1 MMKKRVVATL
11 LVSAMVVATVVGCG
25 SKSSSDDSSKK
36 ETTEAS
42 DKKDSDETVTV
53 VTAGTGEPYSLLADD
68 GTWTGID
75 AEMWDE
81 IEKRTGWKVELKQA
95 AFDALWG
102 ELDTERA
109 DVAANCF
116 AVKAE
121 RTDKYNATI
130 PYYGDAQCIIV
141 NDDSSY
147 KTVDDLKG
155 QVVGCTNGQAAQTII
170 EDLAKEKGF
179 EVKLYEDSA
188 VGMNDLKL
196 GRIAAYANT
205 TKITIGDVTVDAEHH
220 TKKDVIELRKHS
232 SMVFQ
237 GYNLFKNKTAL
248 ENVMEAL
255 TQVQKKSKSEAEKI
269 ALELLEKVG
278 MLERK
283 DFYPSKLSGGQ
294 QQRVG
299 IARALAVNPNVVL
312 FDEPTSALD
321 PELVGEVLNTI
332 KSLAEEGTT
341 MILVTHEIGF
351 AREVASRILFMDG
364 GKIAADGTPE
374 EIIDHP
380 ENQRLQ
386 QFLNFV
392 NRK

>member
-1 MMKKRVVATL
+1 MKKRVLAAL

-179 EVKLYEDSA
+179 EVTLYEDSA

-205 TKITIGDVTVDAEHH
+205 TTNVNAFTHNNEDANFRFFDENLMANNVAYFLPKTERGDKLTEELNDVIQEMLDDGTVAKITEKWMYSDM
-220 TKKDVIELRKHS
+220 TKLI
-232 SMVFQ
+232 
-237 GYNLFKNKTAL
+237 
-248 ENVMEAL
+248 
-255 TQVQKKSKSEAEKI
+255 QK
-269 ALELLEKVG
+269 
-278 MLERK
+278 
-283 DFYPSKLSGGQ
+283 
-294 QQRVG
+294 
-299 IARALAVNPNVVL
+299 
-312 FDEPTSALD
+312 
-321 PELVGEVLNTI
+321 
-332 KSLAEEGTT
+332 
-341 MILVTHEIGF
+341 
-351 AREVASRILFMDG
+351 
-364 GKIAADGTPE
+364 
-374 EIIDHP
+374 
-380 ENQRLQ
+380 
-386 QFLNFV
+386 
-392 NRK
+392 

>member
-1 MMKKRVVATL
+1 MKKRVLAAL

-25 SKSSSDDSSKK
+25 SKSSSDDSNKK

-205 TKITIGDVTVDAEHH
+205 TTNVNAFTHNNEDANFRFFDENLMANNVAYFLPKTERGDKLTEELNDVIQEMLDDGTVAKITEKWMYSDM
-220 TKKDVIELRKHS
+220 TKLI
-232 SMVFQ
+232 
-237 GYNLFKNKTAL
+237 
-248 ENVMEAL
+248 
-255 TQVQKKSKSEAEKI
+255 QK
-269 ALELLEKVG
+269 
-278 MLERK
+278 
-283 DFYPSKLSGGQ
+283 
-294 QQRVG
+294 
-299 IARALAVNPNVVL
+299 
-312 FDEPTSALD
+312 
-321 PELVGEVLNTI
+321 
-332 KSLAEEGTT
+332 
-341 MILVTHEIGF
+341 
-351 AREVASRILFMDG
+351 
-364 GKIAADGTPE
+364 
-374 EIIDHP
+374 
-380 ENQRLQ
+380 
-386 QFLNFV
+386 
-392 NRK
+392 

>member
-1 MMKKRVVATL
+1 MKNRVLAAL

-53 VTAGTGEPYSLLADD
+53 VTAGIGEPYSLLADD

-205 TKITIGDVTVDAEHH
+205 TTNVNAFTHNNEDANFRFFDENLMANNVAYFLPKTERGDKLTEELNDVIQEMLDDGTVAKITEKWMYSDM
-220 TKKDVIELRKHS
+220 TKLI
-232 SMVFQ
+232 
-237 GYNLFKNKTAL
+237 
-248 ENVMEAL
+248 
-255 TQVQKKSKSEAEKI
+255 QK
-269 ALELLEKVG
+269 
-278 MLERK
+278 
-283 DFYPSKLSGGQ
+283 
-294 QQRVG
+294 
-299 IARALAVNPNVVL
+299 
-312 FDEPTSALD
+312 
-321 PELVGEVLNTI
+321 
-332 KSLAEEGTT
+332 
-341 MILVTHEIGF
+341 
-351 AREVASRILFMDG
+351 
-364 GKIAADGTPE
+364 
-374 EIIDHP
+374 
-380 ENQRLQ
+380 
-386 QFLNFV
+386 
-392 NRK
+392 

>member
-1 MMKKRVVATL
+1 MKKRVLAAL

-25 SKSSSDDSSKK
+25 SKSSSEDSSKK
-36 ETTEAS
+36 ETTDAS

-205 TKITIGDVTVDAEHH
+205 TTNVNAFTHNNEDANFRFFDENLMANNVAYFLPKTERGDKLTEELNDVIQEMLDDGTVAKITEKWMYSDM
-220 TKKDVIELRKHS
+220 TKLI
-232 SMVFQ
+232 
-237 GYNLFKNKTAL
+237 
-248 ENVMEAL
+248 
-255 TQVQKKSKSEAEKI
+255 QK
-269 ALELLEKVG
+269 
-278 MLERK
+278 
-283 DFYPSKLSGGQ
+283 
-294 QQRVG
+294 
-299 IARALAVNPNVVL
+299 
-312 FDEPTSALD
+312 
-321 PELVGEVLNTI
+321 
-332 KSLAEEGTT
+332 
-341 MILVTHEIGF
+341 
-351 AREVASRILFMDG
+351 
-364 GKIAADGTPE
+364 
-374 EIIDHP
+374 
-380 ENQRLQ
+380 
-386 QFLNFV
+386 
-392 NRK
+392 

>member
-1 MMKKRVVATL
+1 MKKRVLAAL

-196 GRIAAYANT
+196 GRIDAYANT
-205 TKITIGDVTVDAEHH
+205 TTNVNAFTHNNTDAKFRFFDEQLLANNVAYFLQKTDDGEKLTKELDDVIQDMLDDGTVAKITEKWMYADM
-220 TKKDVIELRKHS
+220 TKLI
-232 SMVFQ
+232 
-237 GYNLFKNKTAL
+237 
-248 ENVMEAL
+248 
-255 TQVQKKSKSEAEKI
+255 QK
-269 ALELLEKVG
+269 
-278 MLERK
+278 
-283 DFYPSKLSGGQ
+283 
-294 QQRVG
+294 
-299 IARALAVNPNVVL
+299 
-312 FDEPTSALD
+312 
-321 PELVGEVLNTI
+321 
-332 KSLAEEGTT
+332 
-341 MILVTHEIGF
+341 
-351 AREVASRILFMDG
+351 
-364 GKIAADGTPE
+364 
-374 EIIDHP
+374 
-380 ENQRLQ
+380 
-386 QFLNFV
+386 
-392 NRK
+392 

>member
-1 MMKKRVVATL
+1 MKKRVLAAL

-25 SKSSSDDSSKK
+25 SKSSSDDSSQK

-205 TKITIGDVTVDAEHH
+205 TTNVNAFTHNNEDANFRFFDENLMANNVAYFLPKTERGDKLTEELNDVIQEMLDDGTVAKITEKWMYSDM
-220 TKKDVIELRKHS
+220 TKLI
-232 SMVFQ
+232 
-237 GYNLFKNKTAL
+237 
-248 ENVMEAL
+248 
-255 TQVQKKSKSEAEKI
+255 QK
-269 ALELLEKVG
+269 
-278 MLERK
+278 
-283 DFYPSKLSGGQ
+283 
-294 QQRVG
+294 
-299 IARALAVNPNVVL
+299 
-312 FDEPTSALD
+312 
-321 PELVGEVLNTI
+321 
-332 KSLAEEGTT
+332 
-341 MILVTHEIGF
+341 
-351 AREVASRILFMDG
+351 
-364 GKIAADGTPE
+364 
-374 EIIDHP
+374 
-380 ENQRLQ
+380 
-386 QFLNFV
+386 
-392 NRK
+392 

>member
-1 MMKKRVVATL
+1 MKKRVLAAL

-116 AVKAE
+116 AVKVE

-205 TKITIGDVTVDAEHH
+205 TTNVNAFTHNNEDANFRFFDENLMANNVAYFLPKTERGDKLTEELNDVIQEMLDDGTVAKITEKWMYSDM
-220 TKKDVIELRKHS
+220 TKLI
-232 SMVFQ
+232 
-237 GYNLFKNKTAL
+237 
-248 ENVMEAL
+248 
-255 TQVQKKSKSEAEKI
+255 QK
-269 ALELLEKVG
+269 
-278 MLERK
+278 
-283 DFYPSKLSGGQ
+283 
-294 QQRVG
+294 
-299 IARALAVNPNVVL
+299 
-312 FDEPTSALD
+312 
-321 PELVGEVLNTI
+321 
-332 KSLAEEGTT
+332 
-341 MILVTHEIGF
+341 
-351 AREVASRILFMDG
+351 
-364 GKIAADGTPE
+364 
-374 EIIDHP
+374 
-380 ENQRLQ
+380 
-386 QFLNFV
+386 
-392 NRK
+392 

>member
-1 MMKKRVVATL
+1 MKKRVLAAL

-25 SKSSSDDSSKK
+25 SKSSSEDSSKK

-147 KTVDDLKG
+147 KTVDNLKG

-205 TKITIGDVTVDAEHH
+205 TTNVNAFTHNNEDANFRFFDENLMANNVAYFLPKTERGDKLTEELNDVIQEMLDDGTVAKITEKWMYSDM
-220 TKKDVIELRKHS
+220 TKLI
-232 SMVFQ
+232 
-237 GYNLFKNKTAL
+237 
-248 ENVMEAL
+248 
-255 TQVQKKSKSEAEKI
+255 QK
-269 ALELLEKVG
+269 
-278 MLERK
+278 
-283 DFYPSKLSGGQ
+283 
-294 QQRVG
+294 
-299 IARALAVNPNVVL
+299 
-312 FDEPTSALD
+312 
-321 PELVGEVLNTI
+321 
-332 KSLAEEGTT
+332 
-341 MILVTHEIGF
+341 
-351 AREVASRILFMDG
+351 
-364 GKIAADGTPE
+364 
-374 EIIDHP
+374 
-380 ENQRLQ
+380 
-386 QFLNFV
+386 
-392 NRK
+392 

>member
-1 MMKKRVVATL
+1 MKKRVLAAL

-75 AEMWDE
+75 AEMLDE

-205 TKITIGDVTVDAEHH
+205 TTNVNAFTHNNEDANFRFFDENLMANNVAYFLPKTERGDKLTEELNDVIQEMLDDGTVAKITEKWMYSDM
-220 TKKDVIELRKHS
+220 TKLI
-232 SMVFQ
+232 
-237 GYNLFKNKTAL
+237 
-248 ENVMEAL
+248 
-255 TQVQKKSKSEAEKI
+255 QK
-269 ALELLEKVG
+269 
-278 MLERK
+278 
-283 DFYPSKLSGGQ
+283 
-294 QQRVG
+294 
-299 IARALAVNPNVVL
+299 
-312 FDEPTSALD
+312 
-321 PELVGEVLNTI
+321 
-332 KSLAEEGTT
+332 
-341 MILVTHEIGF
+341 
-351 AREVASRILFMDG
+351 
-364 GKIAADGTPE
+364 
-374 EIIDHP
+374 
-380 ENQRLQ
+380 
-386 QFLNFV
+386 
-392 NRK
+392 

>member
-1 MMKKRVVATL
+1 MKKRVLAAL

-121 RTDKYNATI
+121 RTDNYNATI

-170 EDLAKEKGF
+170 EDLAK
-179 EVKLYEDSA
+179 
-188 VGMNDLKL
+188 
-196 GRIAAYANT
+196 
-205 TKITIGDVTVDAEHH
+205 
-220 TKKDVIELRKHS
+220 
-232 SMVFQ
+232 
-237 GYNLFKNKTAL
+237 
-248 ENVMEAL
+248 
-255 TQVQKKSKSEAEKI
+255 
-269 ALELLEKVG
+269 
-278 MLERK
+278 
-283 DFYPSKLSGGQ
+283 
-294 QQRVG
+294 
-299 IARALAVNPNVVL
+299 
-312 FDEPTSALD
+312 
-321 PELVGEVLNTI
+321 
-332 KSLAEEGTT
+332 
-341 MILVTHEIGF
+341 
-351 AREVASRILFMDG
+351 
-364 GKIAADGTPE
+364 
-374 EIIDHP
+374 
-380 ENQRLQ
+380 
-386 QFLNFV
+386 
-392 NRK
+392 

>member
-1 MMKKRVVATL
+1 MKKRVLAAL

-25 SKSSSDDSSKK
+25 SKSSSEDSSKK

-116 AVKAE
+116 AVKEE

-130 PYYGDAQCIIV
+130 PYYGDAQCVIV

-205 TKITIGDVTVDAEHH
+205 TTNVNAFTHNNEDANFRFFDENLMANNVAYFLPKTERGDKLTEELNDVIQEMLDDGTVAKITEKWMYSDM
-220 TKKDVIELRKHS
+220 TKLI
-232 SMVFQ
+232 
-237 GYNLFKNKTAL
+237 
-248 ENVMEAL
+248 
-255 TQVQKKSKSEAEKI
+255 QK
-269 ALELLEKVG
+269 
-278 MLERK
+278 
-283 DFYPSKLSGGQ
+283 
-294 QQRVG
+294 
-299 IARALAVNPNVVL
+299 
-312 FDEPTSALD
+312 
-321 PELVGEVLNTI
+321 
-332 KSLAEEGTT
+332 
-341 MILVTHEIGF
+341 
-351 AREVASRILFMDG
+351 
-364 GKIAADGTPE
+364 
-374 EIIDHP
+374 
-380 ENQRLQ
+380 
-386 QFLNFV
+386 
-392 NRK
+392 

>member
-1 MMKKRVVATL
+1 MPVCIKNDLTRQSPLRYRVLLSKKRRKIIMKKRVLAAL

-25 SKSSSDDSSKK
+25 SKSSSEDSSKK

-42 DKKDSDETVTV
+42 DKKDFDETVTV

-205 TKITIGDVTVDAEHH
+205 TTNVNAFTHNNEDANFRFFDENLMANNVAYFLPKTERGDKLTEELNDVIQEMLDDGTVAKITEKWMYSDM
-220 TKKDVIELRKHS
+220 TKLI
-232 SMVFQ
+232 
-237 GYNLFKNKTAL
+237 
-248 ENVMEAL
+248 
-255 TQVQKKSKSEAEKI
+255 QK
-269 ALELLEKVG
+269 
-278 MLERK
+278 
-283 DFYPSKLSGGQ
+283 
-294 QQRVG
+294 
-299 IARALAVNPNVVL
+299 
-312 FDEPTSALD
+312 
-321 PELVGEVLNTI
+321 
-332 KSLAEEGTT
+332 
-341 MILVTHEIGF
+341 
-351 AREVASRILFMDG
+351 
-364 GKIAADGTPE
+364 
-374 EIIDHP
+374 
-380 ENQRLQ
+380 
-386 QFLNFV
+386 
-392 NRK
+392 

>member
-1 MMKKRVVATL
+1 MPVCIKNDLTRQSPLRYRVLLSKKRRKSIMKKRVLAAL

-25 SKSSSDDSSKK
+25 SKSSSEDSSKK

-81 IEKRTGWKVELKQA
+81 IEKRTGWKVEVKQA

-116 AVKAE
+116 AVKEE

-130 PYYGDAQCIIV
+130 PYYGDAQCVIV

-205 TKITIGDVTVDAEHH
+205 TTNVNAFTHNNEDANFRFFDENLMANNVAYFLPKTERGDKLTEELNDVIQEMLDDGTVAKITEKWMYSDM
-220 TKKDVIELRKHS
+220 TKLI
-232 SMVFQ
+232 
-237 GYNLFKNKTAL
+237 
-248 ENVMEAL
+248 
-255 TQVQKKSKSEAEKI
+255 QK
-269 ALELLEKVG
+269 
-278 MLERK
+278 
-283 DFYPSKLSGGQ
+283 
-294 QQRVG
+294 
-299 IARALAVNPNVVL
+299 
-312 FDEPTSALD
+312 
-321 PELVGEVLNTI
+321 
-332 KSLAEEGTT
+332 
-341 MILVTHEIGF
+341 
-351 AREVASRILFMDG
+351 
-364 GKIAADGTPE
+364 
-374 EIIDHP
+374 
-380 ENQRLQ
+380 
-386 QFLNFV
+386 
-392 NRK
+392 

>member
-1 MMKKRVVATL
+1 MKKRVLAAL

-170 EDLAKEKGF
+170 EDMAKEKGF
-179 EVKLYEDSA
+179 TVKLYEDSA

-196 GRIAAYANT
+196 GRIDAYANT
-205 TKITIGDVTVDAEHH
+205 TTNVNAFTHNNTDAKFRFFDEQLLANNVAYFLQKTDDGDKLTKELDDVIQDMLDDGTVAKITEKWMYADM
-220 TKKDVIELRKHS
+220 TKLI
-232 SMVFQ
+232 
-237 GYNLFKNKTAL
+237 
-248 ENVMEAL
+248 
-255 TQVQKKSKSEAEKI
+255 QK
-269 ALELLEKVG
+269 
-278 MLERK
+278 
-283 DFYPSKLSGGQ
+283 
-294 QQRVG
+294 
-299 IARALAVNPNVVL
+299 
-312 FDEPTSALD
+312 
-321 PELVGEVLNTI
+321 
-332 KSLAEEGTT
+332 
-341 MILVTHEIGF
+341 
-351 AREVASRILFMDG
+351 
-364 GKIAADGTPE
+364 
-374 EIIDHP
+374 
-380 ENQRLQ
+380 
-386 QFLNFV
+386 
-392 NRK
+392 